1 MEYTIRGLS
10 LRYGERTALKEVSCT
25 LKANRWISVIGPSGA
40 GKTTFALLL
49 KGLLPGYEGECLI
62 DGEMLP
68 NGSASGQKPLS
79 RVGLVFQYPEQ
90 QLFETTVYREL
101 AFAPRL
107 QRWEPGRI
115 KEAIEDI
122 LPLLGLDTALLELAP
137 FQLSGG
143 QKRRV
148 ALASVLLMEPELL
161 VLDEPTAGLDPEG
174 SAALLNLLRIWLKQG
189 KRTIVFISHSMEDV
203 AEYSDEVLLFDGGR
217 LLAHEEADE
226 LFLRRS
232 AIWETCGLP
241 LPEPVQLLR
250 LVERLSGTAVHAA
263 SCREEQIMDAV
274 LPLLQARGAK

>member
-1 MEYTIRGLS
+1 MEYTIKGLNM
-10 LRYGERTALKEVSCT
+10 RYGERTALKEISCT

-62 DGEMLP
+62 DG
-68 NGSASGQKPLS
+68 KPLS
-79 RVGLVFQYPEQ
+79 KEGKRGLKPLSEVGLVFQYPEQ

-107 QRWEPGRI
+107 QGLQPDRI
-115 KEAIEDI
+115 KTAIDEI
-122 LPLLGLDTALLELAP
+122 LPLLGLNPDLLERAP

-148 ALASVLLMEPELL
+148 ALASVLLTEPELL

-174 SAALLNLLRIWLKQG
+174 SAALLSLLHVWLKRG
-189 KRTIVFISHSMEDV
+189 NRTIVFISHSMEDV
-203 AEYSDEVLLFDGGR
+203 AEYSDEVMLFDEGR
-217 LLAHEEADE
+217 LLVHEKADQ

-232 AIWETCGLP
+232 SVLEAAGLP

-250 LVERLSGTAVHAA
+250 LIEQLSGKYVHAEG
-263 SCREEQIMDAV
+263 CREEQIMNAV
-274 LPLLQARGAK
+274 LPLLQGRRAE